1 MPAASH
7 DQARSPTF
15 ARGPRARGGERCDG
29 APLLAPGTTFA
40 RYVISHCI
48 GRGGMGTVYEARHA
62 VLNKRVA
69 LKTLHD
75 APGRDGALRDRF
87 LQEAELAAR
96 VRHPHVVDI
105 HDAGVEDGV
114 AFLVM
119 ELLEGEDLAQH
130 LAREGRLLAR
140 EAVDVIVPVIAG
152 LAELHRLG
160 IAHRDVKPENI
171 FLAYDPHGRIMAK
184 LVDFGI
190 SKDFAE
196 PGRSSH
202 TQCVPRERGRRPF
215 EGTPHY
221 MAPEQ
226 MRGEVE
232 LDPRSDQY
240 ALGVVLYQCLSGVL
254 PYQGGSLLDLA
265 YRVCSGEHTPL
276 SSLRP
281 DLPRELLEVVACAMS
296 VDVEKRFASMAALG
310 QALLPFA
317 SPELGPLLA
326 HVLASGGLSS
336 LPARRPSSLPP
347 RAPGRRGACEL
358 AEAPTLPHHSDRRDA
373 TGTRGHAWGL
383 VFALGLAL
391 SGFYALQHEAGP
403 SAEAQRQFGAGA
415 PFEHVLL
422 GELSLPF

>member
-1 MPAASH
+1 
-7 DQARSPTF
+7 
-15 ARGPRARGGERCDG
+15 
-29 APLLAPGTTFA
+29 
-40 RYVISHCI
+40 
-48 GRGGMGTVYEARHA
+48 VYEARHA

-69 LKTLHD
+69 LKTLHEAAAGD
-75 APGRDGALRDRF
+75 SALRERF
-87 LQEAELAAR
+87 LREAELAAR
-96 VRHPHVVDI
+96 VRHPNVVDI

-140 EAVDVIVPVIAG
+140 EAVDIIVPVIAG

-171 FLAYDPHGRIMAK
+171 FLAYDPHGQLAVK

-190 SKDFAE
+190 SKDFTQ
-196 PGRSSH
+196 PRRSSRVE
-202 TQCVPRERGRRPF
+202 CVSRERARRTF

-226 MRGEVE
+226 MRGESE

-240 ALGVVLYQCLSGVL
+240 ALGVVLYQCLSGTV
-254 PYQGGSLLDLA
+254 PYQGTSLLDLA

-276 SSLRP
+276 STLRP
-281 DLPRELLEVVACAMS
+281 DLPGELLDVVARAMS
-296 VDVEKRFASMAALG
+296 VDVDGRFGSMQELG

-317 SPELGPLLA
+317 SPELSPLLVHA
-326 HVLASGGLSS
+326 LSRA
-336 LPARRPSSLPP
+336 ARSSSLPP
-347 RAPGRRGACEL
+347 HQSSRPPARATPPAGDVS
-358 AEAPTLPHHSDRRDA
+358 AEAPTLPHLSGGGSGAR
-373 TGTRGHAWGL
+373 TRARSWGL

-391 SGFYALQHEAGP
+391 SGFYALQYHPEQDVDARRDG
-403 SAEAQRQFGAGA
+403 GAGIS
-415 PFEHVLL
+415 FEHVLL
-422 GELSLPF
+422 GEVSLLH